1 MKAAGNLGLRRDRA
15 GRVYLNSH
23 DVLVTLEQAR
33 APRLGNTMWIGM
45 KRVAFLPVRRA
56 HALPP
61 DNFPPSD
68 WPGAIRQRV
77 LNNPDAF
84 GSDQALR
91 T

>member
-1 MKAAGNLGLRRDRA
+1 
-15 GRVYLNSH
+15 
-23 DVLVTLEQAR
+23 
-33 APRLGNTMWIGM
+33 MWVGM
-45 KRVAFLPVRRA
+45 KRVALLPVRRA

-61 DNFPPSD
+61 DDFPPSD
-68 WPGAIRQRV
+68 WPAAIRQRV